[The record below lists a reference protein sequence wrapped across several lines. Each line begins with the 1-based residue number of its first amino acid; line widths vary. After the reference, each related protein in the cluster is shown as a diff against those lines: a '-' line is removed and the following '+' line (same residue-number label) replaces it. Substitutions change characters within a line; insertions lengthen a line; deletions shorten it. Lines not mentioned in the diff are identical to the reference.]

1 MFFLSIILPSSLS
14 FSLSLSLP
22 LPPSLQVL
30 QTGQEIT
37 ELDSSG
43 FATQCP
49 TLHTANMGGGRFM
62 IQVRKL
68 IIVIFDNF
76 LLVLCV
82 CVCVKVTGA
91 DVRLLSDT
99 KLLCRIPLDMEGGVR
114 SCDVTDSYAVVLLVS
129 GTVALLE
136 LQQSGGKSADEAT
149 LNLSWPELAKG
160 QKINLLST
168 YTDTSGLFSAAVK
181 GKDVGHA
188 HKEEKTTP
196 TPSSSAAASS
206 KTLADEE
213 DELLYG
219 SMDLILNSI
228 KKKQ

>member
-1 MFFLSIILPSSLS
+1 MY
-14 FSLSLSLP
+14 
-22 LPPSLQVL
+22 
-30 QTGQEIT
+30 
-37 ELDSSG
+37 
-43 FATQCP
+43 
-49 TLHTANMGGGRFM
+49 
-62 IQVRKL
+62 
-68 IIVIFDNF
+68 
-76 LLVLCV
+76 V
-82 CVCVKVTGA
+82 CVYVKVTGA

-114 SCDVTDSYAVVLLVS
+114 SCDVTDSYAIVLLVS

-136 LQQSGGKSADEAT
+136 LQQSSRKSADEAT

-168 YTDTSGLFSAAVK
+168 YTDTSGLFSAAVE

-196 TPSSSAAASS
+196 TPVSSSTAASS